1 MPIKPISASIYPSW
15 YCRPNWVCTR
25 TRNKTG
31 GWSGAAAPCPL
42 LTQTCP
48 LSSLPN
54 FADLATE
61 IKSSC
66 PRVAPQNLS
75 PSKGLFPALHL
86 IFFFPLLSSLKRAWH
101 LSACRH
107 LIGLD
112 WRRPSGDGLC
122 ADKKLLQLI
131 QNLMICRSR
140 TVRIILLSSSAW
152 FGRGGAVW
160 RISLQALM
168 STCLMNSPTVRT
180 PGTPASPAL
189 DLFFHL

>member
-1 MPIKPISASIYPSW
+1 MLLFILPGTADLTGFARGQGIKLEGGQEQQLPAHCSHRRVPHPQCQILQSSQQKLNLPALELLLKISAQAKVYSQRCI
-15 YCRPNWVCTR
+15 
-25 TRNKTG
+25 
-31 GWSGAAAPCPL
+31 L
-42 LTQTCP
+42 
-48 LSSLPN
+48 
-54 FADLATE
+54 
-61 IKSSC
+61 
-66 PRVAPQNLS
+66 
-75 PSKGLFPALHL
+75 
-86 IFFFPLLSSLKRAWH
+86 FFFPLLSSLKRAWH